1 MLLKCI
7 EYAFNNWKVLLKCK
21 IFPPILKKL
30 LKGYIIPG
38 NIYSDRSDQN
48 KYKNK

>member
-30 LKGYIIPG
+30 LKGHRTLC
-38 NIYSDRSDQN
+38 NIHSDHVPYRIDM
-48 KYKNK
+48 KK